1 MEAPKS
7 SSLYDSSTGT
17 QLLTCAQAAEY
28 LDYHVV
34 SIRRLVGEGTLKPAK
49 KAGKTLLFQRE
60 DLDRFRA
67 TSAWASRK
75 ASIERPTTPYQQPP
89 AQLEATVRLDF
100 GLGSVLR
107 QPMETIR
114 NFSWDQV
121 PLIRADIDS
130 KYGNVPFEI
139 AVKSPDGSLWSVSY
153 EPPTWVEKI
162 WKKLKKGG
170 R

>member
-1 MEAPKS
+1 METSKS
-7 SSLYDSSTGT
+7 ATLYDPSTGT
-17 QLLTCAQAAEY
+17 QLLTSNQAAEY

-34 SIRRLVGEGTLKPAK
+34 SIRRLVGDGTLKPAK

-75 ASIERPTTPYQQPP
+75 AAIERPLNPPQQPP
-89 AQLEATVRLDF
+89 DRLEATIRLDF

-107 QPMETIR
+107 QPMEPIMD
-114 NFSWDQV
+114 FSWNQV
-121 PLIRADIDS
+121 PLIRAEIDN

-139 AVKSPDGSLWSVSY
+139 EVKSPEGGLWSVSY
-153 EPPTWVEKI
+153 EPPTWVERA
-162 WKKLKKGG
+162 WKKLKNGG